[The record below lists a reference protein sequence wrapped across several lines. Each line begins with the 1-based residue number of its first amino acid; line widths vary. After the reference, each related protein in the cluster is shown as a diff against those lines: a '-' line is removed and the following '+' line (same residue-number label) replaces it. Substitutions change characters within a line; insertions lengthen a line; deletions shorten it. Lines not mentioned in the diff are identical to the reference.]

1 MIGYVYSI
9 TNSKTSDIY
18 VGSTIQKPAHRFK
31 AHRSN
36 AKSGKNGKLYDHIRD
51 IGVEHF
57 NINVLEE
64 CSIENESELCQ
75 KERDYYTKLKPSLNM
90 IAPRISE
97 IHETGRIYKLF
108 FKNDISIFYI
118 GSTKKTISKRLGD
131 HRSASNEGTTPFY
144 TFMRE
149 NGKDNFDIECVE
161 DNIPIDQLIVRENHW
176 ISELKPTLNKNLFLC
191 RTEQERDKAK
201 YVKNCEKIKERVNER
216 RLLKRDEINAQKRD
230 HYKQNKEKISEK
242 SKQKLLELRTKEIT
256 LYKENP
262 NFTKELLSINTN
274 IQLKE
279 IMRKFGFDNSPRVK
293 EKLIERILKEQQS
306 LFN

>member
-64 CSIENESELCQ
+64 YSIENESELCQ

-108 FKNDISIFYI
+108 FKMIYQYFILVRQRKQY
-118 GSTKKTISKRLGD
+118 L
-131 HRSASNEGTTPFY
+131 
-144 TFMRE
+144 
-149 NGKDNFDIECVE
+149 KDWAITD
-161 DNIPIDQLIVRENHW
+161 
-176 ISELKPTLNKNLFLC
+176 
-191 RTEQERDKAK
+191 
-201 YVKNCEKIKERVNER
+201 
-216 RLLKRDEINAQKRD
+216 LLQM
-230 HYKQNKEKISEK
+230 
-242 SKQKLLELRTKEIT
+242 
-256 LYKENP
+256 
-262 NFTKELLSINTN
+262 KELL
-274 IQLKE
+274 L
-279 IMRKFGFDNSPRVK
+279 F
-293 EKLIERILKEQQS
+293 IL
-306 LFN
+306 L